1 MKFTAVQKR
10 AMKTDPLSFAKSL
23 QRSEL
28 KAVLAELD
36 KRYRRGEEIVGD
48 EHFDIMDDYYWSTM
62 REKKSSKNVG
72 GVKNADVRLEVPMAS
87 LDKFRTLSAAKQKAF
102 MKGKGYILG
111 DKEDGISCGLT
122 YDNGVPVQATTR
134 GEEGIDG
141 KDISQL
147 IPYLKI
153 PKKIPFK
160 GRFIVRGELTMDR
173 TVFERIFK
181 GVYKT
186 SRGLGAGLVTR
197 LDDHEVAKHFRFV
210 VYEVQKG
217 KTANGPLLDQLELL
231 ARYKFDVVP
240 YKYVD
245 EITEDKLIDYHDER
259 KAKAGRD
266 IDGIVV
272 VKNIPYKA
280 TAGYPTHAYAFKIN
294 SLASSVLIPVKDVL
308 WEESRHGRIA
318 PRIEI
323 EPTIIG
329 GVEVTYLTGHNN
341 FYIEH
346 GYKQEVAHNP
356 PYKKPRPINKGAM
369 IRAVR
374 SGDVIPFIM
383 EVVEGA
389 KTPSKPDIPYERR
402 GVFLYAVHEG
412 KSDVRVIK
420 ELTHFF
426 TSLKTDGMQQG
437 TVTKLVESGY
447 DTVKKIIGMSVD
459 DWRKLPGFA
468 NKSADTAYTNVQS
481 CKSRMTFANVA
492 LGSAAFGEAIGAKR
506 LDALIE
512 AVPDLL
518 EKVDLPQ
525 AGLVDIIANVRGF
538 NKLALQIAKN
548 LKKFAKFCKR
558 NGIKLV
564 VQKKAKV
571 TGKSMFGQ
579 VVLFTSVRDKQLE
592 EWIIANGGKLASTVK
607 QATML
612 IVKDKDSKNKK
623 TEEAELLGKPV
634 QTLANFRKKHGI

>member
-10 AMKTDPLSFAKSL
+10 AMKLDPLSFAKSL

-28 KAVLAELD
+28 KAVLTELD
-36 KRYRRGEEIVGD
+36 ERYRKGEEVIGD
-48 EHFDIMDDYYWSTM
+48 EHYDIMDDYYWSTM
-62 REKKSSKNVG
+62 RDKKSTKKVG

-87 LDKFRTLSAAKQKAF
+87 LDKFRTLSAAKQNAF
-102 MKGKGYILG
+102 MKGTGFVLG

-122 YDNGVPVQATTR
+122 YDNGVPIQATTR

-160 GRFIVRGELTMDR
+160 GRFIVRGELTMDK
-173 TVFERIFK
+173 TVFQRIFN

-197 LDDHEVAKHFRFV
+197 LDDHAVAKHFRFV

-217 KTANGPLLDQLELL
+217 KTANGPILDQLELL

-245 EITEDKLIDYHDER
+245 EINESKLIDYHDER

-294 SLASSVLIPVKDVL
+294 SLASSVLIPVKDVV
-308 WEESRHGRIA
+308 WEESRLGRIT
-318 PRIEI
+318 PRVEI

-329 GVEVTYLTGHNN
+329 GVEVSFFTGHNN
-341 FYIEH
+341 FFIEH

-356 PYKKPRPINKGAM
+356 PYKPRPLNKGAM

-383 EVVEGA
+383 EVVKGA
-389 KTPSKPDIPYERR
+389 KVAAKPDIPYERR

-412 KSDVRVIK
+412 KSDVRVVK

-426 TSLKTDGMQQG
+426 TSLKTDGMQRG
-437 TVTKLVESGY
+437 TVTKLVDAGY
-447 DTVKKIIGMSVD
+447 DTVKKIVAMSVD
-459 DWRKLPGFA
+459 DWRTLPGFA
-468 NKSADTAYTNVQS
+468 NKSADTAYANVQS
-481 CKSRMTFANVA
+481 CKARMTFANVA
-492 LGSAAFGEAIGAKR
+492 VGSAAFGEAIGAKR

-518 EKVDLPQ
+518 EKIDLPQ
-525 AGLVDIIANVRGF
+525 AGLVDIISDVRGF

-564 VQKKAKV
+564 QQKKAKV

-579 VVLFTSVRDKQLE
+579 MVLFTSVRDKQLE

-607 QATML
+607 QATVL
-612 IVKDKDSKNKK
+612 VVKDENSSNKK
-623 TEEAELLGKPV
+623 TEEAEQLGKPV
-634 QTLANFRKKHGI
+634 LTLANFRKKHGI

>member
-10 AMKTDPLSFAKSL
+10 AMKLDPLSFAKSL
-23 QRSEL
+23 HRSEL

-36 KRYRRGEEIVGD
+36 TRYRKGEEVVSD
-48 EHFDIMDDYYWSTM
+48 EHFDIMEDYYWSTT
-62 REKKSSKNVG
+62 RTKKSSKNVG
-72 GVKNADVRLEVPMAS
+72 GVKNADVKLEVPMGS
-87 LDKFRTLSAAKQKAF
+87 LDKFRTISKAKQAAF
-102 MKGKGYILG
+102 LKGKGYVLS
-111 DKEDGISCGLT
+111 DKEDGISGAVT
-122 YDNGVPVQATTR
+122 YDAGLPVLATTR
-134 GEEGIDG
+134 GEEGTVG
-141 KDISQL
+141 KDISKL
-147 IPYLKI
+147 IPYLNI

-160 GRFIVRGELTMDR
+160 GRFIVRGELTMDKS
-173 TVFERIFK
+173 VFQKHFSK
-181 GVYKT
+181 DYKT
-186 SRGLGAGLVTR
+186 SRNMGSGLVTR
-197 LDDHEVAKHFRFV
+197 LDDHDVAKKFRFV

-217 KTANGPLLDQLELL
+217 KTAGGPLAEQLDLL

-240 YKYVD
+240 HKYVD

-259 KAKAGRD
+259 KGSAGRD

-272 VKNIPYKA
+272 TKNISYKV

-294 SLASSVLIPVKDVL
+294 SLASSVLITVKDVV
-308 WEESRHGRIA
+308 WEESRLGRIT
-318 PRIEI
+318 PRVEI

-329 GVEVTYLTGHNN
+329 GVEVSFFTGHNN

-346 GYKQEVAHNP
+346 GYKQEFAANP
-356 PYKKPRPINKGAM
+356 PYKPRPINKGAM

-383 EVVEGA
+383 EVVKGA
-389 KTPSKPDIPYERR
+389 KTASKPDIPYERR

-426 TSLKTDGMQQG
+426 TSLKTDGMQRG
-437 TVTKLVESGY
+437 TVTKLVDAGY
-447 DTVKKIIGMSVD
+447 DTVKKIVAMSVD
-459 DWRKLPGFA
+459 DWRRLPGFA
-468 NKSADTAYTNVQS
+468 NKSAETAYANVQS
-481 CKSRMTFANVA
+481 CKAHMTFANVA

-518 EKVDLPQ
+518 EKIDLPQ
-525 AGLVDIIANVRGF
+525 AGLVDIISDVRGF

-564 VQKKAKV
+564 QQKKAKV

-579 VVLFTSVRDKQLE
+579 MVLFTSVRDKQLE

-607 QATML
+607 QATVL
-612 IVKDKDSKNKK
+612 VVKDENSSNKK
-623 TEEAELLGKPV
+623 TEEAEQLGKPV
-634 QTLANFRKKHGI
+634 LTLANFRKKHGI